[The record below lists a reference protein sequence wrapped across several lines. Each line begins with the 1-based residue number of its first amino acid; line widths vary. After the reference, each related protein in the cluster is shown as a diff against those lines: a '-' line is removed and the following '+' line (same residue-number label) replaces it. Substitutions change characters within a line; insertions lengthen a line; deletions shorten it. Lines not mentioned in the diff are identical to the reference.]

1 VLTKNDFWCPWTATD
16 EADGPPF
23 SQKVAYWRI
32 CAVQFAKLTVLT
44 VTAKRR
50 DPGCAGAAFFFAHA
64 FTTAAVLQ
72 LGGMDWVAIVAEQRG
87 RK

>member
-1 VLTKNDFWCPWTATD
+1 MGRIRTVHSGSFWCA
-16 EADGPPF
+16 
-23 SQKVAYWRI
+23 KVTKWRI